1 MRWFMEHGGNCCKAS
16 VEDWRKALDK
26 VVPAVVVLQTNA
38 CQAFDTEFAGACY
51 VTGFVDFLYDAYIIY
66 GGRSKEKGGTPMIYI
81 SIYRYMTAFTSFV

>member
-1 MRWFMEHGGNCCKAS
+1 MRWFREQCRKCCRAS

-38 CQAFDTEFAGACY
+38 CQTFDTESAGACY

-66 GGRSKEKGGTPMIYI
+66 GGRSEEK
-81 SIYRYMTAFTSFV
+81 